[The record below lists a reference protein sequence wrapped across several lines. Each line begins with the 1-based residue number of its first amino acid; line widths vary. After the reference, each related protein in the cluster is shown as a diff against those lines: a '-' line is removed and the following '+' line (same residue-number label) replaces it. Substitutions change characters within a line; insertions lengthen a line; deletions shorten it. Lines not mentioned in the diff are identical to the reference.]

1 VPHRLRLLLVDDSAE
16 DAELVVVELRRH
28 GFEVEFERVDTE
40 EGLRAGLASGPWDVV
55 LCDYGLPS
63 FDLPSAL
70 STVLE
75 TDSDLPFLVL
85 SGTIGEE
92 AAVGALKAGAR
103 DVVLKTNLARIG
115 PVIERELEE
124 SRNRRRHRE
133 SERALAESEA
143 RKSAILDSALDG
155 VITIDENGRIID
167 FNPAAERM
175 FGHRAND
182 VRGADMADL
191 IIPPEFRQRHR
202 EAFARYLATGEAT
215 LIGGR
220 AELSGLRANGDEFP
234 VELSIT
240 RGDVGGRTFFTS
252 YLRDLTDRRRAE
264 EERDALE
271 AQLRQSQKMEAIGR
285 LAGGVAHDFN
295 NILLAIRGFAA
306 LLFKNLGDSHE
317 REHVRGIDLAA
328 ERAADLTRQLLAY
341 SRQQVLQPEPT
352 DINVVVEETSE
363 MLARLIGEDIRLTY
377 ELAPGLRPVLV
388 DRSQLS
394 QVILNLAVNARD
406 AMPDGGSLEIRTR
419 SVEVDETG
427 VLGVED
433 IEPGTYTLLRIAD
446 TGSGIS
452 AETAAHVFDPY
463 YTTKADGTGL
473 GLATVH
479 GIVQQSGG
487 HIALSSELGVGT
499 TFALY
504 FPVTEEPVAVAEDPV
519 EVVDMEGDE
528 TILLVEDAELLR
540 PLLVEVLESY
550 GYRVIPAANGA
561 DALELLA
568 RDRPAIDLLITD
580 VVMPGMNGR
589 ELAERIGAELPGLR
603 VLFTSGYPADPH
615 IRQSIAEGRVAF
627 IQKPYLADE
636 LARTVRQ
643 ILAPP
648 RPGT

>member
-175 FGHRAND
+175 FGHRADD

-648 RPGT
+648 RPGA